1 MVLIG
6 NLFKKHIIQ
15 SNQPSEETQQSQS
28 EDGRKKL
35 TIPGGDLQTRMCNRI
50 ANTLKNTVV
59 TRNNDDNES
68 NNPTQPENVRI
79 MFDVMTYVRKRC
91 IWKIICFLSFFTS

>member
-1 MVLIG
+1 MVVK
-6 NLFKKHIIQ
+6 NLLFQVVIFEQ
-15 SNQPSEETQQSQS
+15 E
-28 EDGRKKL
+28 
-35 TIPGGDLQTRMCNRI
+35 CNRI

-79 MFDVMTYVRKRC
+79 MFDVMTQDHQ
-91 IWKIICFLSFFTS
+91 

>member
-1 MVLIG
+1 MEYL
-6 NLFKKHIIQ
+6 KHIPITTEHRATLDEMEDEFYATYGGSAGEQ
-15 SNQPSEETQQSQS
+15 QQSQS

-59 TRNNDDNES
+59 TCNNDDNES

-79 MFDVMTYVRKRC
+79 MFDVMTQDHQ
-91 IWKIICFLSFFTS
+91 

>member
-1 MVLIG
+1 MGDEFYAIYG
-6 NLFKKHIIQ
+6 GSAGEQ
-15 SNQPSEETQQSQS
+15 QQSQS

-79 MFDVMTYVRKRC
+79 MFDVMTQDHQWADLVWNEQTRIELRSTLD
-91 IWKIICFLSFFTS
+91 W